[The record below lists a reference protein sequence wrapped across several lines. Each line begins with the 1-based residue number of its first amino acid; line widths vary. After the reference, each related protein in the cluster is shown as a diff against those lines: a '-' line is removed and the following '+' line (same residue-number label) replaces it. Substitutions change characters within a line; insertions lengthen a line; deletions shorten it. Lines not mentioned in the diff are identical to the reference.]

1 MTTRAKWRSKAA
13 CHPAE
18 LKGIHDGT
26 AQSQATEVDSGCLGL
41 DGGRVGLES
50 PEKFAWKKIIKTMGI
65 PKALQYVL
73 FWFGHLE
80 YCNSI

>member
-1 MTTRAKWRSKAA
+1 VTTRAKWRSKAA

-41 DGGRVGLES
+41 DGGRVGFES
-50 PEKFAWKKIIKTMGI
+50 PEKWHGKKSSKLWEYPRPYSMH
-65 PKALQYVL
+65 
-73 FWFGHLE
+73 FFGLAT
-80 YCNSI
+80 

>member
-26 AQSQATEVDSGCLGL
+26 AQSQATEVDSGCLGTVGGL
-41 DGGRVGLES
+41 DGVVASR
-50 PEKFAWKKIIKTMGI
+50 KMAWKKIIETMGI
-65 PKALQYVL
+65 PKALQYAL
-73 FWFGHLE
+73 FWFGHLGT
-80 YCNSI
+80 